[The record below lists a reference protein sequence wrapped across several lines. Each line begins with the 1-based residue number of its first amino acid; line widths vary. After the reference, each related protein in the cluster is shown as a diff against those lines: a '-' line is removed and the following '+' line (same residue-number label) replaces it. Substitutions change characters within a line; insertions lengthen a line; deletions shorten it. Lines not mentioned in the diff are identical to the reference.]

1 MVNGVVLHIE
11 RGCAVNSNTQA
22 GDRQP
27 QGKNARQSHPRQIPL
42 NNGLR
47 AMRLPVSNALSSI
60 CSTYLC
66 HTPGTQ
72 YVSKVTR

>member
-1 MVNGVVLHIE
+1 MMNIVMLNIE
-11 RGCAVNSNTQA
+11 RDSAIDSNTQA

-27 QGKNARQSHPRQIPL
+27 QGKYARQSHPRQIPL

>member
-1 MVNGVVLHIE
+1 MVNTMVLNIQ
-11 RGCAVNSNTQA
+11 RGRAVNPNTQA
-22 GDRQP
+22 GHRQP
-27 QGKNARQSHPRQIPL
+27 QGKYARQSHPRQIPL

-60 CSTYLC
+60 CSTYLS
-66 HTPGTQ
+66 HTLGTQ